1 MRLIKTINVIEL
13 KNSKGKLK
21 RIWRHWVKITYSVLI
36 KKVYMYC
43 ILDANFMIKCLQS
56 ELTLLKPW
64 IKPTTAKKV
73 NDVLKM
79 HGKPGFSRLHFDLD
93 LPGGERWYARLTSKQ
108 LIQFFH
114 KLCFEKLLEH
124 QYIYSINANGQ
135 LLNSKM
141 SMQRQC

>member
-79 HGKPGFSRLHFDLD
+79 HGKPGFSRLHVR
-93 LPGGERWYARLTSKQ
+93 PRPSRRWKM
-108 LIQFFH
+108 
-114 KLCFEKLLEH
+114 LCKIDFKAANTVLSQTMLRK
-124 QYIYSINANGQ
+124 IVGTPVYSINTNGQ